1 MQTNLVKN
9 LLIRN
14 SIDKILIK
22 INLREISIVFF
33 ETILLYFRK
42 LQLFRGILENMSS
55 SVLVR
60 DLMSKN
66 MKTVRPDS
74 KLREVIEKMVKFH
87 IGSIMVVQGDKPIG
101 IITER
106 DALKCLIESRFDLEV
121 TEAKDIMSG
130 PLVTI
135 SEDEDIE
142 QASKLMIQN
151 NIKKLPVIMEGKLVG
166 IVTSSDIVRG
176 TDLLTDTLKDIYKIG
191 RDD

>member
-1 MQTNLVKN
+1 
-9 LLIRN
+9 
-14 SIDKILIK
+14 
-22 INLREISIVFF
+22 
-33 ETILLYFRK
+33 
-42 LQLFRGILENMSS
+42 MSS

-60 DLMSKN
+60 DLMSSN

-74 KLREVIEKMVKFH
+74 KLKEVIEKMVKFH
-87 IGSIMVVQGDKPIG
+87 IGSIMIVQGDKPIG

-121 TEAKDIMSG
+121 AEAKDIMSG

-142 QASKLMIQN
+142 QASRLMIRN
-151 NIKKLPVIMEGKLVG
+151 NIKKLPVVMEGKLVG

>member
-1 MQTNLVKN
+1 
-9 LLIRN
+9 
-14 SIDKILIK
+14 
-22 INLREISIVFF
+22 
-33 ETILLYFRK
+33 
-42 LQLFRGILENMSS
+42 MSS

-66 MKTVRPDS
+66 MKTVRLDS
-74 KLREVIEKMVKFH
+74 KLSEVIEKMIKFH
-87 IGSIMVVQGDKPIG
+87 IGSILVVQGDKPIG

-106 DALKCLIESRFDLEV
+106 DALRCLIEFSFDLEV
-121 TEAKDIMSG
+121 AEAKDIMSS

-142 QASKLMIQN
+142 QASKLMIKN
-151 NIKKLPVIMEGKLVG
+151 NIKKLPVVMDGKLVG
-166 IVTSSDIVRG
+166 IITSSDIVRG